1 MLADFQQALADLTAS
16 PGLCNRARSDPTILD
31 GRYQLTR
38 REWARLVG
46 IVRHRGMA
54 CNCIVYRANRLAPLA
69 LNIPRTCKA
78 LGPQLR
84 AVVDEFWSAF
94 PETNVHFCR
103 LVLLVRRMDYLS
115 HALRRSASP
124 TSPIFSE
131 AADWPRP
138 GPFLL
143 TNIPSHSLGSHSI
156 LRRERMRRRLT

>member
-31 GRYQLTR
+31 RQYQLTR

-46 IVRHRGMA
+46 IVRHRGMT

-94 PETNVHFCR
+94 PETNVHFYVETTRFCDFLR
-103 LVLLVRRMDYLS
+103 QKIQSGEAFPSAVEAILSEESSVVRA
-115 HALRRSASP
+115 ALCESR
-124 TSPIFSE
+124 TE
-131 AADWPRP
+131 DC
-138 GPFLL
+138 
-143 TNIPSHSLGSHSI
+143 
-156 LRRERMRRRLT
+156 

>member
-31 GRYQLTR
+31 RRYQLTR
-38 REWARLVG
+38 REWTRLIG

-94 PETNVHFCR
+94 PETNVHFYVETTRFCDFLR
-103 LVLLVRRMDYLS
+103 EKIQSGEAFSSDVEAILSEESSVVRA
-115 HALRRSASP
+115 ALCESR
-124 TSPIFSE
+124 TE
-131 AADWPRP
+131 DC
-138 GPFLL
+138 
-143 TNIPSHSLGSHSI
+143 
-156 LRRERMRRRLT
+156 

>member
-94 PETNVHFCR
+94 PETNVHFYVETTRFC
-103 LVLLVRRMDYLS
+103 DF
-115 HALRRSASP
+115 LRQKIQSG
-124 TSPIFSE
+124 E
-131 AADWPRP
+131 A
-138 GPFLL
+138 F
-143 TNIPSHSLGSHSI
+143 PSDVESI
-156 LRRERMRRRLT
+156 LSEESSVVRAALCESRTEDR